1 MTPLLN
7 IPQRMYKESDDHWEE
22 QKIIIIKL
30 QYKIQE
36 AKEKRK
42 IILEKGP
49 QILFT
54 VVSWSF
60 KTYFEWRKKLTM
72 SKLWLGDLV
81 EGV

>member
-22 QKIIIIKL
+22 QKIIIIML

-36 AKEKRK
+36 AKETRK

-54 VVSWSF
+54 VVS
-60 KTYFEWRKKLTM
+60 
-72 SKLWLGDLV
+72 
-81 EGV
+81 